1 MANLWH
7 YTTKER
13 LEEIINSGEL
23 RATEANKTTSTE
35 KATLWFSKNPIWE
48 PTATKMVM
56 TESGIKRLT
65 KNEQYDLFGLGRIQI
80 NDNVQVK
87 SWKHFKEFGG
97 GKLKILRKLEEA
109 GIKMGGNPSNWFW
122 TFEKVGIEK
131 WITVEFWD
139 GNSWQLY
146 KKI

>member
-23 RATEANKTTSTE
+23 RASEANKTCPTE

-48 PTATKMVM
+48 PTATKMAM
-56 TESGIKRLT
+56 TESGVKRLT
-65 KNEQYDLFGLGRIQI
+65 KNEQYELFGLGRIQI

-97 GKLKILRKLEEA
+97 AKLKTLRKLEEV
-109 GIKMGGNPSNWFW
+109 GIKMGGNPNHWYWSWDNVAKEEWLN
-122 TFEKVGIEK
+122 IEYFNGTI
-131 WITVEFWD
+131 WV
-139 GNSWQLY
+139 NY
-146 KKI
+146 

>member
-7 YTTKER
+7 YTTKDR

-23 RATEANKTTSTE
+23 RATDANKTSPTE

-65 KNEQYDLFGLGRIQI
+65 KNEQFELFGLGRIQI

-97 GKLKILRKLEEA
+97 GKLKILRKLEEV
-109 GIKMGGNPSNWFW
+109 GVKMGGNPNHWYWSWDNVAQENWLN
-122 TFEKVGIEK
+122 IEYFNGTM
-131 WITVEFWD
+131 WV
-139 GNSWQLY
+139 NY
-146 KKI
+146 